1 MLLGVKI
8 DLGLWETD
16 MSDWHNTS
24 ADRETALARAR
35 GYPYPLP
42 SDSYTWNNGVVGAF
56 DPAARSGRTPVLA
69 VGSNQAPDQLTRKFG
84 RDGNSP
90 IPVQRCHV
98 RDFDVVYAAHIA
110 RYGSVPAMLQA
121 SPGTEVS
128 LFATWLN
135 DEQLAIMNQTELDSA
150 HYHFGLLEDVVVT
163 LDDGSVM
170 NELHAY
176 IGRRGHLLR
185 EGAPVALSTITA
197 RDRRYTARDSTVML
211 SDLRA
216 AFSDTPLAHEGD
228 VDDFIM
234 RMIEDQDYREA
245 CVDAVSVDAVAFGY
259 PYKVIAG

>member
-1 MLLGVKI
+1 
-8 DLGLWETD
+8 
-16 MSDWHNTS
+16 MSDWHNTD

-42 SDSYTWNNGVVGAF
+42 SESYTWDNDKVHGF
-56 DPAARSGRTPVLA
+56 DPAACAGRTPVLA
-69 VGSNQAPDQLTRKFG
+69 VGSNQAPEQLTRKFG
-84 RDGNSP
+84 RNAAAP

-121 SPGTEVS
+121 SPGTTVS
-128 LFATWLN
+128 LFATWL
-135 DEQLAIMNQTELDSA
+135 DDAQLEIMNHTELDSA

-185 EGAPVALSTITA
+185 DGAPVALSTITA
-197 RDRRYTARDSTVML
+197 RDRRYVEKDSTAML
-211 SDLRA
+211 AELHG
-216 AFSDTPLAHEGD
+216 AFSGTELAHDGD
-228 VDDFIM
+228 GDDFIM
-234 RMIEDQDYREA
+234 RMIQDHDYREA
-245 CVDAVSVDAVAFGY
+245 CVNSISENAVAFGY
-259 PYKVIAG
+259 SYKVIAG